1 MNEVENSSYDRYEIE
16 NLIDRWIFDEKD
28 RKILKRK
35 FLDNAP
41 LEKIAEEIGM
51 SDRQTKRR
59 FNMAKLQLFKHI

>member
-59 FNMAKLQLFKHI
+59 FNKSKLQLFKHI